1 MMSVVMAA
9 SGILARNRVQD
20 GQVTVA
26 AVGAPHGLQDP
37 VGARLQRH
45 VQAGHDVRGLGHGLD
60 DVVGEVPGVG
70 RGEADALQAL
80 DLTAPAQQFAER
92 VPISELRTVRV
103 DVLTEQGDLEYPV
116 GDERTDLGQDVA
128 GAAVLLLAAQAG
140 HDAEGAGVV
149 AAHRDRDPGGVDRL
163 APGRQQR
170 RERLQ
175 RLGELGLRLVPD
187 PGPFEQ
193 RRQRGHVVRA
203 VDHVDPGRAFGDTG
217 ALHLG
222 QAAAHRDLHALLLL
236 RQQVTE
242 VAVEP
247 VGRVLPDRA
256 GVEHHHVGGLR
267 RRRRPGSPP
276 RRAGPPG
283 ARNRARSSGTRRCGS
298 GTSGRL
304 LSHDQDRGGYGHP
317 GLARVIPAGRRH
329 RLHVSGI
336 W

>member
-9 SGILARNRVQD
+9 SGMAGPDPVQD
-20 GQVTVA
+20 GQVTVP
-26 AVGAPHGLQDP
+26 AVGPAHGLQDP
-37 VGARLQRH
+37 VRTRLQRH
-45 VQAGHDVRGLGHGLD
+45 VQAGHDVRRLRHGVD

-70 RGEADALQAL
+70 GGEADALQAL
-80 DLTAPAQQFAER
+80 DLTAAAQQFAER
-92 VPISELRTVRV
+92 AAVPELRPVGV
-103 DVLTEQGDLEYPV
+103 DVLAEQGDLEHPV
-116 GDERTDLGQDVA
+116 GDQRADLGQDVA

-149 AAHRDRDPGGVDRL
+149 AADRDRDPGRVDRL

-170 RERLQ
+170 GERLQ

-187 PGPFEQ
+187 PGPLEQ
-193 RRQRGHVVRA
+193 RGQRGHVVGA
-203 VDHVDPGRAFGDTG
+203 VDHVDPGRALGDPG

-256 GVEHHHVGGLR
+256 GVEHHHVGGLAVAGGLVAR
-267 RRRRPGSPP
+267 LVEQARQALGIVRVHLAPVGADLVSPAACCHTT
-276 RRAGPPG
+276 RIG
-283 ARNRARSSGTRRCGS
+283 AVRKIR
-298 GTSGRL
+298 
-304 LSHDQDRGGYGHP
+304 
-317 GLARVIPAGRRH
+317 
-329 RLHVSGI
+329 
-336 W
+336 